1 MSEGGEGIFYLSTHC
16 DEPERPEVRPGPD
29 YQLLGFAQ
37 TGAEHTDTM
46 GTDFIA
52 QLRFSKH
59 RRSERE

>member
-1 MSEGGEGIFYLSTHC
+1 MIFYLSTHE

-46 GTDFIA
+46 GTEFIVSSA
-52 QLRFSKH
+52 SLNTEDLKDRKVD
-59 RRSERE
+59 

>member
-1 MSEGGEGIFYLSTHC
+1 MRGYFVVKTHE

-46 GTDFIA
+46 GTDFIVSSA
-52 QLRFSKH
+52 SLNTEDLKGRKLH
-59 RRSERE
+59 